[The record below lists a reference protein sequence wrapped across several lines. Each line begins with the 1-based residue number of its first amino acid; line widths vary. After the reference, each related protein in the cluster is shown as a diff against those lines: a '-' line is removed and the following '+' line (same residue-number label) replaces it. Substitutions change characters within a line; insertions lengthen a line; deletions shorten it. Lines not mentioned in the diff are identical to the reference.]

1 MMFEAVLAVLWRCRV
16 RATMPAG
23 SGTTPVLLTFAA
35 DMREYMGA
43 SAAYYGNCVANQR
56 LAAATNGA
64 VASADLVDLV
74 KMVRH
79 AKARLPDKLKE
90 ELGSGRLFA
99 GVRYDILHVS

>member
-1 MMFEAVLAVLWRCRV
+1 
-16 RATMPAG
+16 MPAG

-64 VASADLVDLV
+64 VASADLVR
-74 KMVRH
+74 MVRH
-79 AKARLPDKLKE
+79 AKAQLPDKLKE

-99 GVRYDILHVS
+99 GVRYDMLHMS